1 MNTLVKAMAVLL
13 FATGLTSCATT
24 TKSKTGETLSKV
36 EETQVEG
43 IPAGET
49 QVEGTQIDESSED
62 LVVGKAEVS
71 GLAAGAPFARN
82 AIDDSASPLNK
93 KIIYFEFDKSTVLP
107 EYLEVIKSHATYL
120 FYYTDVK
127 VRLEGHADERGTRE
141 YNIALGERR
150 AAAVRQLL
158 LLQGG
163 SADQISIIS
172 YGEELPVAS
181 AHDEESWGLNRRAE
195 FVYEVQ

>member
-13 FATGLTSCATT
+13 FAAGLTSCATPPKST
-24 TKSKTGETLSKV
+24 TEETLSQTG
-36 EETQVEG
+36 ETQVEG
-43 IPAGET
+43 IQTGGT
-49 QVEGTQIDESSED
+49 QVDDSSKD
-62 LVVGKAEVS
+62 AVVGEVEVS

-82 AIDDSASPLNK
+82 AINDSASPLNK
-93 KIIYFEFDKSTVLP
+93 KIIYFEFDQSTVPP
-107 EYLEVIKSHATYL
+107 EYLEVVNSHATYL

-163 SADQISIIS
+163 GADQISIIS
-172 YGEELPVAS
+172 YGEELPAALV
-181 AHDEESWGLNRRAE
+181 HDENSWGLNRRVE
-195 FVYEVQ
+195 IVYEVQ